1 MCFDPGPLGLEERT
15 SIEDLWALWG
25 VFSEG
30 PRKAGLMARIR
41 RHPDFR
47 RPDPVP
53 TPPHGLEIAPAPGGE
68 PMEAYVSEPMSPAEI
83 SARRRFEVRLWT
95 GEVIDERGGPHQ

>member
-1 MCFDPGPLGLEERT
+1 MSNPGPLGLEERT

-25 VFSEG
+25 VFSDG

-47 RPDPVP
+47 EPEPVS
-53 TPPHGLEIAPAPGGE
+53 TPPAPGDE
-68 PMEAYVSEPMSPAEI
+68 PTEFHVSEPMSPAEI